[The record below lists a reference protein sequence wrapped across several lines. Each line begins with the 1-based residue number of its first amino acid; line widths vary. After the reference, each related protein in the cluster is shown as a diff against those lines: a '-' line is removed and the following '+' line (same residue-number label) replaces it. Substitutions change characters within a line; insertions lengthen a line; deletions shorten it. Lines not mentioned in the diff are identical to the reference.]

1 MMLGSLVESSDNFV
15 PIFHP
20 VEEWMI
26 EYDITIPGFLEEDTL
41 DPRLAEFPDIFESV
55 IDHETYPDFFTDS
68 RLRDSISGKM
78 VHKVNIVFLDKWKVN
93 SHPLEC
99 SLEFPRFVI
108 ATSGDHRNI
117 FPMTIEGMDSFTRTR
132 DKWDSRWING

>member
-1 MMLGSLVESSDNFV
+1 
-15 PIFHP
+15 
-20 VEEWMI
+20 MI
-26 EYDITIPGFLEEDTL
+26 EYDITIPGFLEEDTF
-41 DPRLAEFPDIFESV
+41 DPRLAEFPDIFQC
-55 IDHETYPDFFTDS
+55 IIYHETHPDLFTDS
-68 RLRDSISGKM
+68 RLRDSIRGKM

-99 SLEFPRFVI
+99 PLEFPGFMI
-108 ATSGDHRNI
+108 AASGDHRNI